1 MRKPGDRAAAAFAHD
16 HDNPALAG
24 LVLGQPAVDPL
35 DCQVFRPDM
44 AAEPGAV
51 DLGDASL
58 AADAQRFHA
67 GCDCL
72 TQLVRQHERGL
83 ILDIQITGEGEH
95 ALALHLVA
103 ESGDREQIR
112 PERQLVPGEQR
123 AGGDREVTATRLAA
137 PARLVR
143 RTAACVADH
152 TATARADRLAVGL
165 GPAQAQENVFDAA
178 VGHSHDLGA
187 AKRTRGGRKQKM
199 LRHEHP

>member
-1 MRKPGDRAAAAFAHD
+1 MRARIVGTTASSDEETWGTVRPPRSRMTTTTRRLPDWFSASLRSIRSA
-16 HDNPALAG
+16 
-24 LVLGQPAVDPL
+24 
-35 DCQVFRPDM
+35 QVFRPDM

-58 AADAQRFHA
+58 AAVAQRFHA

-123 AGGDREVTATRLAA
+123 AGGDREVTATRLTA
-137 PARLVR
+137 PARLAR
-143 RTAACVADH
+143 RTAAGVADR
-152 TATARADRLAVGL
+152 TTTARADRLAVG
-165 GPAQAQENVFDAA
+165 
-178 VGHSHDLGA
+178 
-187 AKRTRGGRKQKM
+187 
-199 LRHEHP
+199 